1 MDNLKDNTQNET
13 DFKEGEFKVPTLIGL
28 RAKKK
33 NVPANELSESKV
45 SEKKIESGENK
56 KDLKTTDKEPV
67 KEKTKKNEPISLAEK
82 LKLEMSSSF
91 SYKEPSWGGI
101 GADSGKYK
109 LEVIKEGT
117 KIDEISLDG
126 KSMFVFG
133 RLQSCDH
140 QMDHPTISRHH
151 AVFQYRLQKG
161 DDDQSKSG
169 WYLYDLD
176 STHGTFVNKQRIKSE
191 VFVRLRVGYVIKFG
205 GSTRLFVV
213 DGPPD
218 DCDQETE
225 LSFADMT
232 RMKEEAKLARKMK
245 EMAEDQESER
255 QNMSEAF
262 SKRNEFC
269 TWGMDDDAAEE
280 NPDAENPYADSS
292 LTDESLY
299 LDDPKK
305 SIKGFFER
313 EGLDA
318 PDYEFVED
326 NSTFG
331 LGSRKKC
338 RLELPI
344 DNSNG
349 RPIYA
354 EVPVDG
360 KRREA
365 IVACALEACRILDKM
380 GLLRQ
385 ATHESRSKKRKKD
398 WAENDY
404 YDSDEDSFF
413 DRTGDLEKKRE
424 KRMKKNQP
432 GKSETHESL
441 TAKLAEVT
449 NEITEIELGLSKDE
463 ELNRRAKASLA
474 ADNEECDA
482 LDAFMKTVKLGG
494 LSVKTKMS
502 MKARL
507 TELRHTRTKLESLIA
522 IAKPFEVKIAP
533 NPTEKKPT
541 PLALFGKN
549 KFSKLNLPKPED
561 QLRESIKEERDA
573 EDEEEDGDKN
583 PKDDSPSAI
592 NPPVKIEAESSPD
605 QPKSRSEEIKPAP
618 REPPKPNSKTDSKKR
633 KRSLSKTDE
642 SSLPPLPSAEQPIGK
657 VSGVS
662 DDLPDSNSKACTEEE
677 LLKSLPEESSWLPPE
692 DQVGDGRTKLNE
704 MFGYWLLRVYSFTV
718 LFLYLIIKRWQFNK
732 VFEQI

>member
-1 MDNLKDNTQNET
+1 MDDLKDIIQSEK
-13 DFKEGEFKVPTLIGL
+13 DVKEGEFKVPTLIGF

-33 NVPANELSESKV
+33 NATANELSQSKF
-45 SEKKIESGENK
+45 SENKIESGENK
-56 KDLKTTDKEPV
+56 NDSKANEKEPV
-67 KEKTKKNEPISLAEK
+67 KERTKKSEPISPAEK
-82 LKLEMSSSF
+82 LKQLEMSSSF
-91 SYKEPSWGGI
+91 SYKEPSWGGV

-117 KIDEISLDG
+117 KIDEISLEG

-161 DDDQSKSG
+161 DDDQTKSG

-176 STHGTFVNKQRIKSE
+176 STHGTTVNKQRIKSE

-213 DGPPD
+213 EGPPD

-225 LSFADMT
+225 LSFAEMT

-255 QNMSEAF
+255 QHMSEAF

-280 NPDAENPYADSS
+280 NPDAENPFADSS

-318 PDYEFVED
+318 PDYEFIED

-424 KRMKKNQP
+424 KRMKKNLP

-441 TAKLAEVT
+441 MAKLAEVT
-449 NEITEIELGLSKDE
+449 KEITEIEQGLKKDE
-463 ELNRRAKASLA
+463 ELCKRAKGSMA

-494 LSVKTKMS
+494 LSVKTKIS

-522 IAKPFEVKIAP
+522 IAKPFEVKIIP
-533 NPTEKKPT
+533 NPEKKPT

-549 KFSKLNLPKPED
+549 KFSKLNLPKTED
-561 QLRESIKEERDA
+561 QSKESIKEERDVD
-573 EDEEEDGDKN
+573 DEEEEEDEDQN
-583 PKDDSPSAI
+583 PKDDSLPAT
-592 NPPVKIEAESSPD
+592 NPPVEIEAVPSPKKLRNEETKIEPEES
-605 QPKSRSEEIKPAP
+605 PKQN
-618 REPPKPNSKTDSKKR
+618 PNSDSKKR
-633 KRSLSKTDE
+633 KRSSSKTEE
-642 SSLPPLPSAEQPIGK
+642 SSLPSLPLVKHPIRK
-657 VSGVS
+657 DSGIL
-662 DDLPDSNSKACTEEE
+662 DDEHESNSKASAEDE

-692 DQVGDGRTKLNE
+692 DQIGDGRTKLNE
-704 MFGYWLLRVYSFTV
+704 KFGY
-718 LFLYLIIKRWQFNK
+718 
-732 VFEQI
+732 